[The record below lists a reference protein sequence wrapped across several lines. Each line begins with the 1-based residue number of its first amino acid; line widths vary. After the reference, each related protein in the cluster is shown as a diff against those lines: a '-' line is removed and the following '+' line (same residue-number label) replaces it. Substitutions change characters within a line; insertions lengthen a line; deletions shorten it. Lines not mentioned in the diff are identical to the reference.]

1 MTSEALKEAVQLAGG
16 QNAMARNLGVSQAS
30 IWRWINENMQSPAE
44 YVLRIEEL
52 TGVSRHE
59 LRPDIY
65 PVETDRGS
73 RDTQ

>member
-1 MTSEALKEAVQLAGG
+1 MTLEALKEAVQLAGG

-30 IWRWINENMQSPAE
+30 IWRWINENLQSPAE
-44 YVLRIEEL
+44 HVLKIEEL
-52 TGVSRHE
+52 TGVSRHD

-65 PVETDRGS
+65 PIEDRGS